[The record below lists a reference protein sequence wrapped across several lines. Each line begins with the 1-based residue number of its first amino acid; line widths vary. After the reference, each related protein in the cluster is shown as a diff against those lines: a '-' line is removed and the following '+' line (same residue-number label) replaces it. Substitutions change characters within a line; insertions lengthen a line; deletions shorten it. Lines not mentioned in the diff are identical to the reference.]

1 MRNLKRETSILIIA
15 IVVMMALF
23 AIIVLTQST
32 VLLLGLS
39 VIGILI
45 IMNIVSKSSICYVFF
60 FILLLTEFIYII
72 VFEGTAH
79 PYHFFQ
85 LVLFLFLIKYIGRIT
100 STKQFWCL
108 LSFTIYFLLS
118 SLISLNVGDAIRSYM
133 LLVLNVGIS
142 VVTAMILSS
151 KEISIT
157 SYKNTIL
164 IISLISVVWGLI
176 QFETK
181 AIADINLV
189 LSESQVK
196 QINWNLIPSF
206 RTEADTF
213 SKYLLFPMMLY
224 MPNLLYGKSTNK
236 WIIIFY
242 ILAVLSLFINI
253 VRSGIYG
260 LMFGLFI
267 VFIWSIRKRNIRK
280 FLLIFCS
287 IGVLVIIII
296 FLLFEGFLPIG
307 EYAQSKILNIF
318 NMSYSNIVNDYSGS
332 YRIANL
338 SSVLKQTFSN
348 THNMIWGMGWGQTYY
363 YYGGKDVHLVV
374 GDLFS
379 FLGYGGIIGVILYL
393 VLSIRT
399 FLIFKKAA
407 SLKNHY
413 ELSLFGEGMMYA
425 FSALFV
431 TSLFDGYL
439 LAPEYWMI
447 LGIGI
452 FMEWKM
458 NENLKK
464 SVQLAN

>member
-267 VFIWSIRKRNIRK
+267 VFIWSIRKRNISK
-280 FLLIFCS
+280 FLLIICS
-287 IGVLVIIII
+287 IVILVIIII

>member
-1 MRNLKRETSILIIA
+1 MALLA
-15 IVVMMALF
+15 IVILA
-23 AIIVLTQST
+23 QST
-32 VLLLGLS
+32 VFLLGLS
-39 VIGILI
+39 TVGILI
-45 IMNIVSKSSICYVFF
+45 IMNIIRKSSIYYLFF
-60 FILLLTEFIYII
+60 FILLLTEFSYII
-72 VFEGTAH
+72 VFGGTAH

-85 LVLFLFLIKYIGRIT
+85 LILFLFLIKFIGRTT
-100 STKQFWCL
+100 STIQFWLL

-118 SLISLNVGDAIRSYM
+118 SLVSLNMSDALRSYM
-133 LLVLNVGIS
+133 LLVLNIGIS
-142 VVTAMILSS
+142 VVTAMVLSS
-151 KEISIT
+151 KEITIT

-164 IISLISVVWGLI
+164 IISLISVAWGLI
-176 QFETK
+176 QFGVKT
-181 AIADINLV
+181 IADINLT
-189 LSESQVK
+189 LSVSQIK

-206 RTEADTF
+206 RTEADSF
-213 SKYLLFPMMLY
+213 SKFLLFPIMLY
-224 MPNLLYGKSTNK
+224 MPDLLYKKNTNK

-242 ILAVLSLFINI
+242 VLAIFSLFINI
-253 VRSGIYG
+253 VRTGIYG
-260 LMFGLFI
+260 LIFGLL
-267 VFIWSIRKRNIRK
+267 VAFIWSIRKRNIKK

-287 IGVLVIIII
+287 IGILIITII
-296 FLLFEGFLPIG
+296 FLLSVGILPIG

-318 NMSYSNIVNDYSGS
+318 NLSYSNIVSDYSGS

-338 SSVLKQTFSN
+338 TSVLHQTFSN

-379 FLGYGGIIGVILYL
+379 FLGYGGIIGAILYL

-407 SLKNHY
+407 SLKNYY

-431 TSLFDGYL
+431 TSLFAGYL

-447 LGIGI
+447 LGVSI

-458 NENLKK
+458 NENQKK
-464 SVQLAN
+464 GAQVVN